1 MHSKLFSWR
10 QNNSRSYFAKII
22 PVIIHSPQNLCRG
35 KTQQSFTGDEDS
47 HSFLLDWTR
56 TGDRQS
62 RSLRTMEK
70 LVKMMQLQLQRQR
83 EEMQQ
88 QREKMQAQEQR
99 FREQAERHAHM
110 TAMLQLL
117 AKTPQSGQVFPPATV
132 SATPTFL
139 PFDSTSELWKDYW
152 SRFLSFT
159 RAHAVPDDRQVQ
171 VFLTKQSLTVYKLLS
186 NLAAQETPPREIN
199 DLTMEQIVAYM
210 KVQFDPTCFVIR
222 ARFKFWTT
230 MQRRP
235 GEPFKSWLY
244 AYIKQRPRAIL
255 LPLPTPWTKHYV
267 RASFSQWT
275 MKRFL
280 RHFLRWRRTSSTL
293 PLLSGL
299 PSKTKT
305 PPKLRRRRSTAKIR
319 SGVGD
324 CAETVS
330 TTASASAPS
339 QEGSVSWTATMLP
352 L

>member
-171 VFLTKQSLTVYKLLS
+171 VFLTNSRWRCISYFLTLLH
-186 NLAAQETPPREIN
+186 
-199 DLTMEQIVAYM
+199 
-210 KVQFDPTCFVIR
+210 K
-222 ARFKFWTT
+222 K
-230 MQRRP
+230 RRR
-235 GEPFKSWLY
+235 GRST
-244 AYIKQRPRAIL
+244 I
-255 LPLPTPWTKHYV
+255 
-267 RASFSQWT
+267 
-275 MKRFL
+275 
-280 RHFLRWRRTSSTL
+280 LRWSRSWRTWRCNLIQPVSSSGHVSS
-293 PLLSGL
+293 SGL
-299 PSKTKT
+299 PCNVDPGSHSRAGCTHT
-305 PPKLRRRRSTAKIR
+305 SSSGHVRFCFHCRPLGRSITYALHFLSEQW
-319 SGVGD
+319 SG
-324 CAETVS
+324 S
-330 TTASASAPS
+330 
-339 QEGSVSWTATMLP
+339 
-352 L
+352 